1 VSRNPHWSVSDGAGH
16 TPDTSPSGRAYAPS
30 IMPVALPLDTEGI
43 VCMIAD
49 GDLEVWQIN
58 LAIESVSRWNAN
70 VVVLHAESP

>member
-1 VSRNPHWSVSDGAGH
+1 
-16 TPDTSPSGRAYAPS
+16 
-30 IMPVALPLDTEGI
+30 MPVALPLDTEGI